1 MSKTPDAF
9 SLGKWLAGIAATIIG
24 AVLVW
29 LLTHPGG
36 VLNPITPPSPSPTP
50 TASASVSPTQTAS
63 IPSSKPPHAPA
74 IQSTFGVPL
83 FEEQQ
88 RLIKLRSGQK
98 VSLTGEELW
107 NAPALTEVS
116 CASGFIELTWIVR
129 DPYPKGGEDLQLLS
143 PVRQSGGLTEK
154 VADGAS
160 GSTTMG
166 YCNEIILFNNS
177 LVTYQVEIRYASGVQ
192 E

>member
-1 MSKTPDAF
+1 MSKPPDAF
-9 SLGKWLAGIAATIIG
+9 SLGKWLAGIAATIVG
-24 AVLVW
+24 AVMVW

-36 VLNPITPPSPSPTP
+36 ILNPIPTPSP
-50 TASASVSPTQTAS
+50 SPTQTAS
-63 IPSSKPPHAPA
+63 GPPPTPPHAPA
-74 IQSTFGVPL
+74 IENTFDVPL

-98 VSLTGEELW
+98 VTLTGEELW
-107 NAPALTEVS
+107 NAPGLTEVS
-116 CASGFIELTWIVR
+116 CASGFIALTWIVR

-143 PVRQSGGLTEK
+143 PIRQSGGLTEK
-154 VADGAS
+154 VAEGAS

-177 LVTYQVEIRYASGVQ
+177 LLTYQVELRYASGVQ
-192 E
+192 